1 MMENFQISMEL
12 YVKNL
17 FILLLLLIVIVNI
30 VLLFYNIFLK
40 NLENKKSNIKHFK
53 KRSKKC
59 YNLRT
64 KPKYEKL
71 EEKKLKFD
79 KIYMLKKVKNKVI
92 ELFFILKGKFT
103 NLTGNSSTFRDEMKN
118 LDKLKEL
125 FERFIKN
132 LKKLRNSNSR
142 AVKINKLSPKESV
155 IIKTFHENQEEKKN
169 SIIEDKT
176 KVEKKIIFKDGKE
189 KIIETEI
196 MKQNVVERNK
206 IIKIDSKNNLTNLK
220 KAERAF
226 KEFNSNEQKIAEKKL
241 NKMDM
246 LARKLDTNI
255 KKQYKKDTKIKQNQT
270 FKKLDEDLKK
280 IIKIRNKKNEKNNKK
295 TKISNNLNKKE
306 DKIKNDILAIS
317 AAKKDIEMKQFE
329 NKEIKDKIAD
339 I

>member
-1 MMENFQISMEL
+1 MESYI
-12 YVKNL
+12 KNL
-17 FILLLLLIVIVNI
+17 FIILLLLVVVTGI
-30 VLLFYNIFLK
+30 VLLLFFYNIFLK
-40 NLENKKSNIKHFK
+40 NLGNKKSNIKHLK
-53 KRSKKC
+53 KISKEY
-59 YNLRT
+59 YNFRI
-64 KPKYEKL
+64 KYIKKSK
-71 EEKKLKFD
+71 EKKLKFD

-189 KIIETEI
+189 KIIETEV

-220 KAERAF
+220 NAEIAF
-226 KEFNSNEQKIAEKKL
+226 KKLNNNKQKIAEKNL
-241 NKMDM
+241 HELAI
-246 LARKLDTNI
+246 LARKLDTNV

-280 IIKIRNKKNEKNNKK
+280 IIKIINKKNKKNNEK

-317 AAKKDIEMKQFE
+317 AAEKDIEMKQFE
-329 NKEIKDKIAD
+329 NKKINGKIAD

>member
-1 MMENFQISMEL
+1 MEPYI
-12 YVKNL
+12 KNL
-17 FILLLLLIVIVNI
+17 FIILLLLVVVTGI
-30 VLLFYNIFLK
+30 VLLLFFYNIFLK
-40 NLENKKSNIKHFK
+40 NLGNKKSNIKHLK
-53 KRSKKC
+53 KISKEY
-59 YNLRT
+59 YNFRI
-64 KPKYEKL
+64 KYIKKSK
-71 EEKKLKFD
+71 EKKLKID
-79 KIYMLKKVKNKVI
+79 KIYMLKKVKNKI
-92 ELFFILKGKFT
+92 MGLFFILKRKFT
-103 NLTGNSSTFRDEMKN
+103 NLISNSNTFKDEMKN
-118 LDKLKEL
+118 SDKLKEL
-125 FERFIKN
+125 FKRFIKN

-142 AVKINKLSPKESV
+142 VVKINKLSPKESV
-155 IIKTFHENQEEKKN
+155 IIKTFYENRKEKKN

-176 KVEKKIIFKDGKE
+176 KAEKKIIFKEGKE
-189 KIIETEI
+189 KIIETEV

-226 KEFNSNEQKIAEKKL
+226 KEFNSNEQKIAEKNL
-241 NKMDM
+241 HELAI
-246 LARKLDTNI
+246 LARKLDTNV

-317 AAKKDIEMKQFE
+317 AAEKDIEMKQFE
-329 NKEIKDKIAD
+329 NKKINGKIAD